1 MAIDSKTRNNLRHS
15 GKAAIDPDAGP
26 HEAWRAIDAANR
38 IFGADGWTR
47 ELVEMRCAATRER
60 EGLVTTAYVAK
71 VRVSLTGDSN
81 GGFRDAQGC
90 GEGKGA
96 TPFEAHNKGLK
107 AAELDATV
115 RALAAFGR
123 PFGTMRLAGH
133 SANRRRPQ
141 KSASIAGKV
150 GSSGDSPQIG
160 DGCSCSSV
168 ETLTPTIGA
177 DERQV
182 VANESEKTP
191 SSEAHLPSH
200 PDGDNGSD
208 SRFDD
213 AEAGPKRARSSSGTS
228 LSAEDPSTEDSN
240 HGAPTS
246 ASGKAG
252 LVNGTPTNIVRAR
265 DLLPTLN
272 QGSGLLLLPKQRR
285 LRVPAHLA
293 YVRGEPCL
301 ICGRQPCDAHHL
313 RFTQPR
319 AMAKKVS
326 DEFTVPLCR
335 RHHDLLHRDPDE
347 AEWWAAHGVDPI
359 EAAEQLWKESQET
372 AGA

>member
-1 MAIDSKTRNNLRHS
+1 MAIDSRTRNNLRHS

-38 IFGADGWTR
+38 IFGADGWNR

-71 VRVSLTGDSN
+71 VRVSLTGDAH

-133 SANRRRPQ
+133 SAKRRQPR
-141 KSASIAGKV
+141 KSTSIAGET
-150 GSSGDSPQIG
+150 GSKPDASTTG
-160 DGCSCSSV
+160 DGHTVTSA
-168 ETLTPTIGA
+168 TTPTPGGEW
-177 DERQV
+177 DEYPAVSGQ
-182 VANESEKTP
+182 SEGRA
-191 SSEAHLPSH
+191 SSDAHLPS
-200 PDGDNGSD
+200 DLGGDNGSD
-208 SRFDD
+208 ARFDR
-213 AEAGPKRARSSSGTS
+213 AEAAPNRARSSTGTS
-228 LSAEDPSTEDSN
+228 HSSEDPSKKDPTHAVPN
-240 HGAPTS
+240 H
-246 ASGKAG
+246 ASGQAG
-252 LVNGTPTNIVRAR
+252 LVNGTQTNIVRAR

-272 QGSGLLLLPKQRR
+272 QGSGLLLPKQRR

>member
-1 MAIDSKTRNNLRHS
+1 M
-15 GKAAIDPDAGP
+15 
-26 HEAWRAIDAANR
+26 
-38 IFGADGWTR
+38 FGADGWNR

-71 VRVSLTGDSN
+71 VRVSLTGDAN

-133 SANRRRPQ
+133 SANRRQPR
-141 KSASIAGKV
+141 KSSGIAGES
-150 GSSGDSPQIG
+150 GSNADTSTTG
-160 DGCSCSSV
+160 DGPRSIS
-168 ETLTPTIGA
+168 TATPTPSG
-177 DERQV
+177 EWE
-182 VANESEKTP
+182 ESPAVSGPAEGRT
-191 SSEAHLPSH
+191 SSDAHLPS
-200 PDGDNGSD
+200 DLGGDNGSD
-208 SRFDD
+208 ARFDR
-213 AEAGPKRARSSSGTS
+213 AEAAPIRARSSTGTS
-228 LSAEDPSTEDSN
+228 HYSEDPSTEGPN
-240 HGAPTS
+240 HTARAS
-246 ASGKAG
+246 AQAGRVSG
-252 LVNGTPTNIVRAR
+252 TQTNTVRAR

-272 QGSGLLLLPKQRR
+272 QGSGLLLPKQRR

-359 EAAEQLWKESQET
+359 EAAEQLWRESQET
-372 AGA
+372 AGV

>member
-1 MAIDSKTRNNLRHS
+1 MAIDSKTRNTLRHS
-15 GKAAIDPDAGP
+15 GKAAIDPDSGP
-26 HEAWRAIDAANR
+26 HEAWRAIDTANR
-38 IFGADGWTR
+38 IFGADGWNR

-71 VRVSLTGDSN
+71 VRVSLAGDAN

-123 PFGTMRLAGH
+123 PFGTMRLAGN
-133 SANRRRPQ
+133 SANRRQPR
-141 KSASIAGKV
+141 KSSRLAGEAGSNADASEA
-150 GSSGDSPQIG
+150 D
-160 DGCSCSSV
+160 DGHKATSAD
-168 ETLTPTIGA
+168 TPTPSSEWEENPAISGQPEGGA
-177 DERQV
+177 
-182 VANESEKTP
+182 
-191 SSEAHLPSH
+191 SSEAHLPSDLDGRDGTDEGFGH
-200 PDGDNGSD
+200 AETAPKPARNSQGTILSSENPHTEGPDN
-208 SRFDD
+208 
-213 AEAGPKRARSSSGTS
+213 AAPARASGQSGLSSG
-228 LSAEDPSTEDSN
+228 A
-240 HGAPTS
+240 
-246 ASGKAG
+246 
-252 LVNGTPTNIVRAR
+252 PTNIVRAR

-272 QGSGLLLLPKQRR
+272 QGSGLLLPKQRR